1 LSRFALATAEVA
13 TAAATA
19 TEITASDD
27 ATKHDKGL
35 KQSAVSSV
43 KHFICTHL
51 QSTEEI
57 TVRFYESFQFI

>member
-1 LSRFALATAEVA
+1 VVVPGLLGLSRFALATAEVA

-35 KQSAVSSV
+35 QHTTVSSI
-43 KHFICTHL
+43 KHFIHYL
-51 QSTEEI
+51 LNGQQAYQI
-57 TVRFYESFQFI
+57 K